1 MNEFIKDLG
10 LLINAMLIATPPL
23 LYAALGSSISERSG
37 VVNIGIE
44 GMMTVGA
51 FTGAALCY
59 FVPGWLAFV
68 LAGVAG
74 ALVAVIHA
82 FACITCNADQTIS
95 GTAINFLAPGIA
107 IFICRVLFAD
117 STDTPAITDD
127 ASRLPKLLDGVFPSG
142 SFWNNVLNIHVAG
155 YICFICVAIVWFLF
169 YKTKFGLRLRAVGE
183 HPQACDTLGINVTK
197 TRYIAVILSGF
208 FSGLGGAY
216 ITMATTNQFKP
227 AVIVGQGFMAIS
239 AVIFGKFTPH
249 GAMLAC
255 MLFGLCSGVKVL
267 AGTSNI
273 ISPNLISMIPYIVTI
288 LALVLFVG
296 KARVPAAN
304 GKPYIKSK

>member
-23 LYAALGSSISERSG
+23 LYAALGSCISERSG

-59 FVPGWLAFV
+59 FVPGAPWLAFV

-107 IFICRVLFAD
+107 IFICRVLFSD
-117 STDTPAITDD
+117 STDTPAITDS
-127 ASRLPKLLDGVFPSG
+127 ASRLPKLLDGVFPAG
-142 SFWNNVLNIHVAG
+142 SFWNNVLNIQ
-155 YICFICVAIVWFLF
+155 
-169 YKTKFGLRLRAVGE
+169 TRAVDHA
-183 HPQACDTLGINVTK
+183 HPRDVPLQKAAGDELAQRLLLKAG
-197 TRYIAVILSGF
+197 
-208 FSGLGGAY
+208 
-216 ITMATTNQFKP
+216 
-227 AVIVGQGFMAIS
+227 
-239 AVIFGKFTPH
+239 H
-249 GAMLAC
+249 GAGKIWRYLPWRTFCDKYNADRRASLC
-255 MLFGLCSGVKVL
+255 RRNTGYCPFLRRKFCEIRPTSRHLFSLKR
-267 AGTSNI
+267 NRRK
-273 ISPNLISMIPYIVTI
+273 
-288 LALVLFVG
+288 LF
-296 KARVPAAN
+296 P
-304 GKPYIKSK
+304 SS